1 MDIISQCPDHLL
13 LRILSSIPTKDV
25 IVTSLLSKRWVSL
38 WRWVPKLE
46 YDFTSQNIRFIKFVY
61 RSLLQNKAPVL
72 ERLHLKNLSLNPEC
86 RAVDIGGWID
96 IAVSRRV
103 RELEISINYSDE
115 RFRLPSSLYTC
126 ETLESFTLTIKNCVV
141 VDAPLAVCIPS
152 LKKLHLR
159 CIGWADPASL
169 LRLISG
175 CTNLEE
181 LRLARPDD
189 DGDYIMI
196 HKAGHTIDYTVDVPS
211 FKRRKIFES
220 LFDHMFG
227 KGSSNV
233 INAPL
238 QHFSIS
244 NDYYIYNILGND
256 KMPDLDVLR
265 MAVTIGTTY
274 TFLKDHTRFR
284 SLYLC
289 LSLSVIE
296 VTNPH
301 GSIYGNLVDLKICTC
316 TQGWWDLLTIMLQSS
331 PKLRFLT
338 LTNEHCHGFASLET
352 PPYWKGPSTVPACLL
367 SSLQGFKWSGY
378 NGRQGDK
385 EVATYVLRNA
395 TGLKKMIFSSQTF
408 DFREKFRMLQELASV
423 PTPSPSCRL
432 LFDRTF

>member
-46 YDFTSQNIRFIKFVY
+46 YDFTSQNIKFVY

-72 ERLHLKNLSLNPEC
+72 ESLHLKNLSLNPEC
-86 RAVDIGGWID
+86 RAVDIGGWIN

-126 ETLESFTLTIKNCVV
+126 ETLESFTLTIKHCALVV
-141 VDAPLAVCIPS
+141 APFAGCLPS

-159 CIGWADPASL
+159 CIGKADNASL

-181 LRLARPDD
+181 LCLARPDD

-211 FKRRKIFES
+211 FRRRKIFES
-220 LFDHMFG
+220 MFDHMFG

-244 NDYYIYNILGND
+244 NGYYIYNIRGIE

-265 MAVTIGTTY
+265 VAVTNGTY
-274 TFLKDHTRFR
+274 TFLKEHTHFG

-289 LSLSVIE
+289 LSLSE
-296 VTNPH
+296 VTT
-301 GSIYGNLVDLKICTC
+301 NLVIC
-316 TQGWWDLLTIMLQSS
+316 I
-331 PKLRFLT
+331 
-338 LTNEHCHGFASLET
+338 
-352 PPYWKGPSTVPACLL
+352 YI
-367 SSLQGFKWSGY
+367 Y
-378 NGRQGDK
+378 
-385 EVATYVLRNA
+385 
-395 TGLKKMIFSSQTF
+395 IFFYCSSQYF
-408 DFREKFRMLQELASV
+408 DLCCC
-423 PTPSPSCRL
+423 T
-432 LFDRTF
+432 